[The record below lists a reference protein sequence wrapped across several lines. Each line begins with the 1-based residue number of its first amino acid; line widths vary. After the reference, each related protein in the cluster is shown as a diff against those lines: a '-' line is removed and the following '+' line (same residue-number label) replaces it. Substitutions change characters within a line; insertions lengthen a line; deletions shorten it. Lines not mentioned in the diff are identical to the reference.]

1 MMASSGCSLPL
12 SRKEASLT
20 HPNYRLDHIALLVRD
35 LDETARFFTEVL
47 RIREV
52 PDPMGGT
59 AIRWFE
65 FGNGQRF
72 HIQAGDI
79 STTHVEKRTHF
90 AFSAGDFDE
99 VLSYLQGH
107 DVAFSDFKGTPGAVN
122 VRPDGMRAVFLQDP
136 NGYWIEI
143 NDFPA
148 AP

>member
-1 MMASSGCSLPL
+1 M
-12 SRKEASLT
+12 T
-20 HPNYRLDHIALLVRD
+20 HISYRLDHIALLVRD

-59 AIRWFE
+59 QIRWFE

-90 AFSAGDFDE
+90 ALSAPDFDE
-99 VLSYLQGH
+99 VLAFLRREG
-107 DVAFSDFKGTPGAVN
+107 VAFSDFKGAPGAVN
-122 VRPDGMRAVFLQDP
+122 VRPDGMRAVFVQDA
-136 NGYWIEI
+136 NGYWYEI
-143 NDFPA
+143 NDFH
-148 AP
+148 